1 MTRRGGADR
10 PTPAELAIVFRQFVI
25 DTEVAEESPE
35 RLDEEARL
43 ATLQRYD
50 LLDTP
55 PEGAFDRITSLAAR
69 TIGAP
74 VSTVSIVDRDRIWFK
89 SHHGIDAEQIAR
101 DPGFCARVV
110 QTGEVVH
117 VPDGRLDP
125 IASGNPLVTELGVR
139 FYAGVPL
146 VASDGHVLGS
156 LSVLGF
162 EPRVLSPNELA
173 ILRSLGEM
181 VTHEMEL
188 RLATRRVRSLE
199 H

>member
-1 MTRRGGADR
+1 
-10 PTPAELAIVFRQFVI
+10 
-25 DTEVAEESPE
+25 
-35 RLDEEARL
+35 
-43 ATLQRYD
+43 
-50 LLDTP
+50 
-55 PEGAFDRITSLAAR
+55 
-69 TIGAP
+69 
-74 VSTVSIVDRDRIWFK
+74 VSIVDRDRIWFK
-89 SHHGIDAEQIAR
+89 SHHGIDAEQVAR

-117 VPDGRLDP
+117 VPDGRLDA
-125 IASGNPLVTELGVR
+125 IACDNPLVTELGVR

-146 VASDGHVLGS
+146 TASDGQVLGS

-199 H
+199 R